1 MAKDINKKE
10 FTEETQLKLEIF
22 QECFREWY
30 PVFIHNK
37 YITNVLIYDMFAG
50 SGMDAKGNYGSP
62 LILLQEA
69 KGENKQH
76 CTFLSKQNAP
86 QVYFGF
92 NELLTHKEEE
102 LESNISNYRQNCQK
116 GCFFKCPFNRHIFF
130 KSADFTALIKSTKL
144 LQNLEDKN
152 SAKFVLLDQY
162 GFKQIADDIFVKL
175 ISFPKTDFIFFIA
188 SSFIKRFSELPA
200 VTNYFH
206 KEKINFDESQ
216 PKECHRVI
224 TEYFRSLIPANK
236 EYYLHSY
243 TIQKGKNYYGL
254 IFGTNHTLGMEKFL
268 KVCWKHDKLAGES
281 NCNIENDFEPGTLF
295 FDPANT
301 NKKQRVLEKIKKE
314 ILLGNITNNK
324 TGLKFALQNG
334 GEPSL
339 YVTAISE
346 LISDKKVDIV
356 GKFNKQATNIHKVV
370 EYTIVLIR

>member
-102 LESNISNYRQNCQK
+102 LESNISNYMQNCQK

-301 NKKQRVLEKIKKE
+301 VIEGSQPFCSANFNPVLLFVIFPNR
-314 ILLGNITNNK
+314 ISFFIFSRTRCFL
-324 TGLKFALQNG
+324 FV
-334 GEPSL
+334 S
-339 YVTAISE
+339 AISE

>member
-10 FTEETQLKLEIF
+10 FTEETKLKLTIF

-30 PVFIHNK
+30 PVFIHHRH
-37 YITNVLIYDMFAG
+37 IANVLIYDMFAG
-50 SGMDAKGNYGSP
+50 SGMDTKGNYGSP

-76 CTFLSKQNAP
+76 CTFLSSQHTP

-92 NELLTHKEEE
+92 NELLSQKEKE
-102 LESNISNYRQNCQK
+102 LESNVTNYMQKCQK
-116 GCFFKCPFNRHIFF
+116 TCYLECPFKNHIVC
-130 KSADFTALIKSTKL
+130 KSADFSTLIKTKNL

-152 SAKFVLLDQY
+152 NAKFVLLDQY
-162 GFKQIADDIFVKL
+162 GFKQIDDTIFTKL

-188 SSFIKRFSELPA
+188 SSFIKRFRELPA

-206 KEKINFDESQ
+206 KVKITYDESQ

-224 TEYFRSLIPANK
+224 TDYFRSLIPTGK
-236 EYYLHSY
+236 EYYLHSF

-254 IFGTNHTLGMEKFL
+254 IFGTSHSLGMEKFL

-295 FDPANT
+295 YNPLDT
-301 NKKQRVLEKIKKE
+301 NKKHRVLTKIKNK
-314 ILLGNITNNK
+314 ILSRKISNNK
-324 TGLKFALQNG
+324 QGLKFALKNG
-334 GEPSL
+334 CEPSL
-339 YVTAISE
+339 YVSAISE
-346 LISDKKVDIV
+346 LLESKKIDIS
-356 GKFNKQATNIHKVV
+356 GKFNKQATNIHKVD
-370 EYTIVLIR
+370 EYTILVK